1 MTYESERMLILLHEL
16 LMVVAE
22 CDATES
28 EIGKALAGH
37 IAFYGLTIAGDD
49 TDKAAAYL
57 HDVFMP
63 EVTRALPAMADLA
76 RFGVQLEASQAT
88 KQ

>member
-1 MTYESERMLILLHEL
+1 MTYERERMLILLHEL
-16 LMVVAE
+16 IMVVAE
-22 CDATES
+22 CGATES

-49 TDKAAAYL
+49 TDKAAEFL
-57 HDVFMP
+57 NSVFMP

-76 RFGVQLEASQAT
+76 RFGVEIQASQAT